1 VAEHRNSGQRSL
13 NFDKTT
19 KNETINQL
27 VYFLWKN
34 II

>member
-1 VAEHRNSGQRSL
+1 VAEHRNSRQRSL

-19 KNETINQL
+19 KTINQL